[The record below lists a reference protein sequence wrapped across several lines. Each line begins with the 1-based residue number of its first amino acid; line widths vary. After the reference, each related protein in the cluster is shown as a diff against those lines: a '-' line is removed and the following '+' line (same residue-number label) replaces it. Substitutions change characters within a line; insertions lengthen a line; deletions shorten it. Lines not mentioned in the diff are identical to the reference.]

1 MADAAEDLFDEAM
14 KLPDSERR
22 ILALWLLDSAGE
34 EAPEDVERAWLE
46 EARRRL
52 EAVRGGR
59 GQPVPWDEARQR
71 IFARRPG
78 SWRGRGRR

>member
-14 KLPDSERR
+14 ELPDSERR

-34 EAPEDVERAWLE
+34 EPPEDVERAWLD

-52 EAVRGGR
+52 AAVRA
-59 GQPVPWDEARQR
+59 GQEKPSAWSEAKKR
-71 IFARRPG
+71 IFARG
-78 SWRGRGRR
+78 